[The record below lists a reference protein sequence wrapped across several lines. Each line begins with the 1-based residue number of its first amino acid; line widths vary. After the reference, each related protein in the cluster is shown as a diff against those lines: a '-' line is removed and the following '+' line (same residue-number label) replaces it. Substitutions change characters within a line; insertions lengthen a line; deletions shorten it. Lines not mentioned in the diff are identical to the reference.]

1 MKASLFVSI
10 FTLVCVNSC
19 SQEYKALDDKFGFR
33 DIKLESLMT
42 SFKDC
47 TRMFLGEDLSKEL
60 PNYVG
65 IKPKNPDLHL
75 GEFSLE
81 SIKYWFYK
89 SQLMDINIEVNHNNS
104 DVDGILK
111 ALEIAYGKAKKN
123 VRVPNESIVYRWH
136 GSKVDMNYEIL
147 SKENGEIVSA
157 TLTISSIKLGNQQII
172 DNKRNT
178 ERNIL
183 DASKKL

>member
-1 MKASLFVSI
+1 MKTILFASI
-10 FTLVCVNSC
+10 FTLLCVNSFG
-19 SQEYKALDDKFGFR
+19 QEYKALDDKFGFR
-33 DIKLESLMT
+33 DVKLESQIT

-47 TRMFLGEDLSKEL
+47 TRMFFGNDLSKEL

-65 IKPKNPDLHL
+65 IKPKYPDLNL

-81 SIKYWFYK
+81 SIEYWFYK
-89 SQLMDINIEVNHNNS
+89 SQLMDIIIEVNHNNY

-111 ALEIAYGKAKKN
+111 ALETAYGKAIKDI
-123 VRVPNESIVYRWH
+123 RVSKALEYKWY
-136 GSKVDMNYEIL
+136 GSKVDMKYEIL
-147 SKENGEIVSA
+147 SKNNGEILSA
-157 TLTISSIKLGNQQII
+157 TLTITSIKLVNQQIS
-172 DNKRNT
+172 DNKKNT